1 VLGYEIAKTVQADTK
16 MLEDFAGLDLNCD
29 HENITILMEI
39 FKYYGRDVN
48 VVEAFDFFK
57 KCHKDTKK
65 YPEISTRAGFLKAI
79 AELKYYGFI
88 SATKQHTFLFK
99 KNFYGK
105 P

>member
-1 VLGYEIAKTVQADTK
+1 

-39 FKYYGRDVN
+39 FKYYGRDIN

-65 YPEISTRAGFLKAI
+65 YPEISTQGGFLKAI